1 MKRVRSAWTIQI
13 FAVFAFAL
21 GGTPPALAQNAPDT
35 IDVTLG
41 DVSMNKVPGLVAEDE
56 GIYAKYGLVVNQYI
70 TPGAADK
77 ARRQGVDV
85 PQEYVKANAADDAHI
100 AIGGGTPM
108 IVRSVRLINASDRV
122 VIATFEDRV
131 RNHIVSSTDIA
142 SAEDLRGKR
151 LGFNSDGSVTHLAA
165 LSFVKQMGWDPD
177 LDISLYLRGNT
188 PDAILSGQID
198 AFVGSIL
205 VRSLADQAGLK
216 DLIDLTQFDIPVAG
230 SGLNVERAWYADN
243 RDIAKRFTMSI
254 IEAVALMKTDQDVF
268 ARAMAK
274 WFNITDPAVVDMMH
288 EEVEIIVE
296 KPYPT
301 VDGIRNTMDVYNFRE
316 MRKHQVEDFYD
327 ASIITE
333 LDENGFIDDLYR

>member
-1 MKRVRSAWTIQI
+1 MKGQPLVWTAQI
-13 FAVFAFAL
+13 CAVL
-21 GGTPPALAQNAPDT
+21 MITVSGTTPALAQDAQ
-35 IDVTLG
+35 IAIEVTLG
-41 DVSMNKVPGLVAEDE
+41 DVSMNKVPALVAEDE
-56 GIYAKYGLVVNQYI
+56 GIYAKHGLAVRQYI

-85 PQEYVKANAADDAHI
+85 PLEYVKANAADDAHI
-100 AIGGGTPM
+100 AMGGGTPM
-108 IVRSVRLINASDRV
+108 IVRSVRLVGATDRV
-122 VIATFEDRV
+122 IIATFEDRI

-165 LSFVKQMGWDPD
+165 LSFVQLMGWDPSQ
-177 LDISLYLRGNT
+177 DISLFLRGNT

-216 DLIDLTQFDIPVAG
+216 DLVDLTQYDIPVAG
-230 SGLNVERAWYADN
+230 SGLNVERAWLAAN
-243 RDIAKRFTMSI
+243 RDTAKRYTMSI
-254 IEAVALMKTDQDVF
+254 IEAVALMKTDRGVF

-274 WFNITDPAVVDMMH
+274 WFNITDPEVVDMMH
-288 EEVEIIVE
+288 EEVEGIVE
-296 KPYPT
+296 KPYPAL
-301 VDGIRNTMDVYNFRE
+301 DGILNTMAVYNFRE
-316 MRKHQVEDFYD
+316 MQQHQAEDFYD
-327 ASIITE
+327 ASIVTE

>member
-1 MKRVRSAWTIQI
+1 
-13 FAVFAFAL
+13 
-21 GGTPPALAQNAPDT
+21 
-35 IDVTLG
+35 
-41 DVSMNKVPGLVAEDE
+41 MNKVPALVAEDE
-56 GIYAKYGLVVNQYI
+56 GIYAKHGLVVRQYI

-85 PQEYVKANAADDAHI
+85 PQEYVKVNDAVAQI
-100 AIGGGTPM
+100 AVGGGTPM
-108 IVRSVRLINASDRV
+108 IVSSMRVVGATDRV
-122 VIATFEDRV
+122 VIATFEDRI

-165 LSFVKQMGWDPD
+165 LSFVKLMGWDPNQ
-177 LDISLYLRGNT
+177 DISLYLRGNT

-216 DLIDLTQFDIPVAG
+216 DLVDLAQYDIPVAG
-230 SGLNVERAWYADN
+230 SGLNVERAWLADN
-243 RDIAKRFTMSI
+243 RDTAKRFTMSI
-254 IEAVALMKTDQDVF
+254 IEAVALMKTDRNVF

-288 EEVEIIVE
+288 EEVEGIVE

-301 VDGIRNTMDVYNFRE
+301 VDGIQNTMEVYNFRE
-316 MRKHQVEDFYD
+316 MQQHQVEDFYD
-327 ASIITE
+327 ASIVTE